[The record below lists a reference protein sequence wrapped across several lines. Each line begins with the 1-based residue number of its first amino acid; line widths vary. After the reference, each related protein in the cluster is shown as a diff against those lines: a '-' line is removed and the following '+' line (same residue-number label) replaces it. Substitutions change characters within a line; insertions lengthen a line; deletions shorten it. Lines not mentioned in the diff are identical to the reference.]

1 MADGYERLRHLILT
15 GTARSLPYTQRG
27 GGRTGGGR
35 PRRNPVEHGR
45 RLEAELVEV
54 MAAQSKLTERRQRQD
69 LSDVRGSPVTFEIV
83 LNPHL
88 KLESLEDRRAGIEL
102 LAFRKTGDETATAT
116 VFVPE
121 GKLHVFERKL
131 AVYLDPEKLTKE
143 GHRRHEI
150 LINSIERVRRALLR
164 DLWTDPLRDF
174 PRGGEPLWWEVWA
187 RNHVGADRFREHAR
201 RLEIVTGQQTL
212 HFPDRSVLLAQATVE
227 QMTLSVELLD
237 SLAEL
242 REAKSLAI
250 EFLQMDHREE
260 ADQIDR
266 FRRNI
271 EPPSGDYPVVCLLDT
286 GVDVGHP
293 LLERGLQNEDSHAYD
308 EANWGADDHHGHG
321 TEMAGIALYGENLDH
336 LLFADGPFELR
347 HGLESVKILPRV
359 GSNPKE
365 LWGEITLAAAA
376 RVETH
381 NGSRR
386 RDFCL
391 TVTSGQCPEGRPT
404 SWSGAIDQLCAGAE
418 EEDRPARLVFVSS
431 GNANVGDGY
440 VYPDSNHTDCLQD
453 PSQAWNA
460 VTVGAYTERTL
471 IQEADCRD
479 WEVIAP
485 AGDMSPSNTTSIPWL
500 KQWPSK
506 PDLVLEGGNMA
517 WDPATGGADPLE
529 SLSLLTTRRRQDGAG
544 LLAWTGDTSAA
555 TAAAARMGIL
565 ILADYPELWSET
577 IRALLVHSG
586 RWTPA
591 MEAQFADL
599 PPRERVDRILQCYG
613 FGVPGLDRAL
623 YSLRHQLTLVV
634 QETIQPFCL
643 DRSKGKKEAKSC
655 QMHLH
660 RIPWPAEVLASLGEV
675 EVRMR
680 VTLSYFIEPK
690 PGQRG
695 QSRRYRYASHGLRF
709 DVKTAAES
717 EEEFLARINRALRDE
732 EEELPSSQSDSP
744 KWRIG
749 PRSRGRGSIHS
760 DVWVGSA
767 ADLAAKDAIAIYPVI
782 GWWRDP
788 KRLDRLERSVRYA
801 LVVSI
806 ESDAAEVEVEG
817 AVVQVDFYTEVM
829 NSIAVSEHIEIPGM

>member
-1 MADGYERLRHLILT
+1 MPDGYERFRHLILT
-15 GTARSLPYTQRG
+15 GTAQSLSYTQRG
-27 GGRTGGGR
+27 GGRPRGR
-35 PRRNPVEHGR
+35 YPRRKPAEHGR
-45 RLEAELVEV
+45 KLAAELAEV
-54 MAAQSKLTERRQRQD
+54 MAAQSDLTERRESQD
-69 LSDVRGSPVTFEIV
+69 LSDVTGSPVTFEVV

-102 LAFRKTGDETATAT
+102 LAFRKTGDVTATVT

-121 GKLHVFERKL
+121 GKLQVFERKL
-131 AVYLDPEKLTKE
+131 TAYLDSKKLTKE
-143 GHRRHEI
+143 GNRHHEI
-150 LINSIERVRRALLR
+150 LVNSIERIRRAVLE

-174 PRGGEPLWWEVWA
+174 PSEGGTLWWEVWA
-187 RNHVGADRFREHAR
+187 RSHSGADRFREHAR

-212 HFPDRSVLLAQATVE
+212 RFPDRSVLLAQATVE

-242 REAKSLAI
+242 REARSLAV

-260 ADQIDR
+260 ADWIDR
-266 FRRNI
+266 FRRNV
-271 EPPSGDYPVVCLLDT
+271 EPPSNDYPVVCLLDT
-286 GVDVGHP
+286 GIDVGHP
-293 LLERGLQNEDSHAYD
+293 LLERGLQNEDAHAYD
-308 EANWGADDHHGHG
+308 EANWGVDDHHGHG
-321 TEMAGIALYGENLDH
+321 TEMAGIALYGENFDR
-336 LLFADGPFELR
+336 LLQGGDAFQLR
-347 HGLESVKILPRV
+347 HGLESVKVLPRV

-365 LWGEITLAAAA
+365 LWGDITLAAAA
-376 RVETH
+376 QVETY
-381 NGSRR
+381 NGTRR
-386 RDFCL
+386 RDYCL
-391 TVTSGQCPEGRPT
+391 TITASQCPEGRPT

-431 GNANVGDGY
+431 GNADIGDGY

-471 IQEADCRD
+471 IQETDCRD

-485 AGDMSPSNTTSIPWL
+485 AGDMSPSNTTSLLWREP
-500 KQWPSK
+500 WPSK

-529 SLSLLTTRRRQDGAG
+529 SLSLLTTRRRQGGSG

-565 ILADYPELWSET
+565 VLADYPELWPET

-591 MEAQFADL
+591 METQFANL
-599 PPRERVDRILQCYG
+599 PPRERVDRILRCYG
-613 FGVPGLDRAL
+613 FGVPDLNRAL
-623 YSLRHQLTLVV
+623 HSLRHQLTLVV
-634 QETIQPFCL
+634 QETIHPFRL
-643 DRSKGKKEAKSC
+643 ERSKGKTEAKSNE
-655 QMHLH
+655 MHLH
-660 RIPWPAEVLASLGEV
+660 RIPWPADVLASLGEAN
-675 EVRMR
+675 VRMR

-695 QSRRYRYASHGLRF
+695 KTRRYRYASHGLRF

-717 EEEFLARINRALRDE
+717 ESEFLARINRSLREEDE
-732 EEELPSSQSDSP
+732 EPSSQSDSRR
-744 KWRIG
+744 WRIG
-749 PRSRGRGSIHS
+749 PQVRSRGSIHS
-760 DVWVGSA
+760 DVWDGSA
-767 ADLAAKDAIAIYPVI
+767 VALAAKDALAVYPVI

-788 KRLDRLERSVRYA
+788 KRLECLERSVRYA

-806 ESDAAEVEVEG
+806 ESDTAEVEVEG
-817 AVVQVDFYTEVM
+817 AAVQVDFYTAVM
-829 NSIAVSEHIEIPGM
+829 NSIAVSEYIEVLGI